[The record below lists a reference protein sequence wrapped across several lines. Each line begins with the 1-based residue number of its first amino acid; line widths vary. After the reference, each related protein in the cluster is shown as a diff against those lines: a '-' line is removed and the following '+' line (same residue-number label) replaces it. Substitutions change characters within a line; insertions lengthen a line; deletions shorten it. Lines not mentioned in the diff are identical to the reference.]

1 MNDESISRLH
11 RLSSEMLHANSD
23 CTLERLTETREELR
37 RLSRRALGSSGP
49 VDIRRSLAFACA
61 SLALSSLFPGD
72 EELRLRL
79 SQAAAA
85 DLSSLPADA
94 HKCLLLT
101 YLYGATWDDRYL
113 VEAQT
118 LVSALPEQAR
128 THEARQLL
136 ESLQTEVYY

>member
-1 MNDESISRLH
+1 MNDELLSRLH
-11 RLSSEMLHANSD
+11 RLSSEVLHANSD
-23 CTLERLTETREELR
+23 RTLEELTDTREELR
-37 RLSRRALGSSGP
+37 RLSRRALGRSGP

-61 SLALSSLFPGD
+61 SLALGSLFPGD

-85 DLSSLPADA
+85 DLSSLPAGA

-113 VEAQT
+113 AEAKT
-118 LVSALPEQAR
+118 LLSALPQQAR
-128 THEARQLL
+128 TRETRQLL
-136 ESLQTEVYY
+136 ESLQTEVHY